1 MALPIIAGIAVI
13 VICIVYLKT
22 TESKSKVRINPQEEL
37 QNLRREYGI
46 AQGLFCPQKDTEK
59 YAQMVKGGIPLP
71 DGIYEYKGGTTEKR
85 FYTVCAPE
93 ISADEIA
100 ELLAYK
106 RLGYLR
112 TIKNCAVYFVT
123 LSVIG
128 ICAYLIILS
137 QSI

>member
-1 MALPIIAGIAVI
+1 MTTPIIVGIAVI
-13 VICIVYLKT
+13 VVCIAYLT
-22 TESKSKVRINPQEEL
+22 ISYRKSKERINPQKEL
-37 QNLRREYGI
+37 QNFRQEYGV
-46 AQGLFCPQKDTEK
+46 AQGLFCPQKDNEK
-59 YAQMVKGGIPLP
+59 YAQMVKDGIPLP
-71 DGIYEYKGGTTEKR
+71 EGIYEYKDGTAEKR
-85 FYTVCAPE
+85 YYTVCAPE

-106 RLGYLR
+106 KLGYLR
-112 TIKNCAVYFVT
+112 TIKNCAVYFVA